1 MFVETFFALRKKNKQ
16 NVRKIN
22 YMIIKRAHR
31 RAYVRKAD
39 WFWTKNVQSACSHA
53 PISLKKET
61 RLCPGEAEQAVTRSV
76 NQKRKKKTKKKFDWK
91 KINSRDKKHIKSP
104 KVFCATE
111 RFQDCNI
118 KQTNLNFKN
127 KTALNMLTVPTA
139 AMRLSSIPYL
149 FQHLHTEP

>member
-39 WFWTKNVQSACSHA
+39 WFWTKNVQSACSQA
-53 PISLKKET
+53 PISVKKET

-91 KINSRDKKHIKSP
+91 KSILETRNTSRAPKSSVQL
-104 KVFCATE
+104 KDFKIVIL
-111 RFQDCNI
+111 N
-118 KQTNLNFKN
+118 KQILIL
-127 KTALNMLTVPTA
+127 KTK
-139 AMRLSSIPYL
+139 
-149 FQHLHTEP
+149 QH